1 MTNEQIIENAKQ
13 KLLAEGI
20 LKPTGRT
27 MLFRLDDGSEIE
39 LPEAEEMHTF
49 QAWKAR
55 GYYVRKGEKAVAR
68 LSIWKYITRK
78 ETIPMQ
84 DGTVQE
90 QDASRMYLKDA
101 FFFAR
106 SQVEQTA

>member
-13 KLLAEGI
+13 ELLQQGL
-20 LKPTGRT
+20 LKPTGRILT
-27 MLFRLDDGSEIE
+27 ARLEDGSEIQI
-39 LPEAEEMHTF
+39 PEAEEMHTF
-49 QAWKAR
+49 RAWKSR
-55 GYYVRKGEKAVAR
+55 GYYVRKGEKAVTR
-68 LSIWKYITRK
+68 LSIWKHITRK

-101 FFFAR
+101 FFFSQ
-106 SQVEQTA
+106 SQVERIA

>member
-13 KLLAEGI
+13 KLLAQGI

-27 MLFRLDDGSEIE
+27 LFFRLDDGSEIE

-49 QAWKAR
+49 QAWKSR
-55 GYYVRKGEKAVAR
+55 GFSVRKGEKAIAR

-78 ETIPMQ
+78 ESIPMQ
-84 DGTVQE
+84 DGTIQE
-90 QDASRMYLKDA
+90 QEASRMYMKDA
-101 FFFAR
+101 CFFSR
-106 SQVEQTA
+106 SQVDRIA

>member
-13 KLLAEGI
+13 KLLAQGI

-27 MLFRLDDGSEIE
+27 LTVRLDDGSEIE

-49 QAWKAR
+49 QAWKSR
-55 GYYVRKGEKAVAR
+55 GFSVRKGEKAVVR

-101 FFFAR
+101 WFFSR
-106 SQVEQTA
+106 SQVEQSA